1 MSDVLFSILVGS
13 AIIAFEILVL
23 ALVQASWF
31 REIRI
36 QTNQILDTW
45 RLSAERRDRA
55 LARSDR
61 QWKRSHEENMAFH
74 RDHAVALRAI
84 LERVDRDR

>member
-23 ALVQASWF
+23 ALVQAGWF

-36 QTNQILDTW
+36 QTNQILEAW
-45 RLSAERRDRA
+45 RRA
-55 LARSDR
+55 
-61 QWKRSHEENMAFH
+61 HEENMAFH

-84 LERVDRDR
+84 LERVDKDR